1 MQKIIIIIFALL
13 TNLLCSSSASAES
26 YLLNRSYFED
36 KTNALSLADVKQ
48 QRFIPF
54 EDVLTAGYRQG
65 TIWIRLNIAAS
76 NQPLVLKIR
85 PIFTE
90 EIEPFDPLDPERR
103 PRLGNKHPWSASDL
117 DSLSYNFLL
126 APGTDSRDIYLQIK
140 SVRSYLVH
148 PEVMSLEQYQRLDR
162 YDLLTSTAYTTIT
175 FLLAM
180 WLLVTWLMHR
190 ELVLGLFTIQQ
201 FIAFIH
207 TSLHSGLVRLFFDE
221 HLDPLIAN
229 QLFSLLV
236 VLYPLIGILTN
247 KYLLHEYGLKKAYR
261 IGFNLLLLM
270 SLCIIGLYALSD
282 MSLTFNLNSIL
293 VMLVI
298 LFFAIAATFGVDLS
312 KSKSGAE
319 ALSIRTLRAYY
330 LFNVALWCMT
340 ILPLQGLLSAGE
352 IALHS
357 LHIYNIL
364 SGLIFFFLMNHRSR
378 SLLEIETRRSS
389 AFKAEA
395 DQERR
400 QREEQS
406 MLMSMLTHEIK
417 TPLSVLKLVVDEKVA
432 GTDLEGHANRAVSNI
447 DFIVNRCLQIDKVDT
462 KSIHTNKSEVLIFPF
477 LNGIVAEKQ
486 VKSRILIECPHDLA
500 AQTDSEILRII
511 LSNLVDNALKYSP
524 AHSTIHIEVRH
535 IDRRGQM
542 GIQIS
547 TTNEIGLMGTPDPEF
562 IFKKYYRNA
571 SATKI
576 RGSGLGLYL
585 VHQLTAVIGGKI
597 EFQTQEKNIIFL
609 LWIPT

>member
-90 EIEPFDPLDPERR
+90 EIELFDPLDPERR

-117 DSLSYNFLL
+117 DSLSYNCLL

-247 KYLLHEYGLKKAYR
+247 KYLLHEYGLKKGLSHR
-261 IGFNLLLLM
+261 IQPVASDVTLHHW
-270 SLCIIGLYALSD
+270 SLCS
-282 MSLTFNLNSIL
+282 
-293 VMLVI
+293 
-298 LFFAIAATFGVDLS
+298 
-312 KSKSGAE
+312 
-319 ALSIRTLRAYY
+319 
-330 LFNVALWCMT
+330 
-340 ILPLQGLLSAGE
+340 Q
-352 IALHS
+352 
-357 LHIYNIL
+357 
-364 SGLIFFFLMNHRSR
+364 
-378 SLLEIETRRSS
+378 
-389 AFKAEA
+389 
-395 DQERR
+395 
-400 QREEQS
+400 
-406 MLMSMLTHEIK
+406 
-417 TPLSVLKLVVDEKVA
+417 
-432 GTDLEGHANRAVSNI
+432 
-447 DFIVNRCLQIDKVDT
+447 
-462 KSIHTNKSEVLIFPF
+462 
-477 LNGIVAEKQ
+477 
-486 VKSRILIECPHDLA
+486 
-500 AQTDSEILRII
+500 
-511 LSNLVDNALKYSP
+511 
-524 AHSTIHIEVRH
+524 
-535 IDRRGQM
+535 
-542 GIQIS
+542 
-547 TTNEIGLMGTPDPEF
+547 
-562 IFKKYYRNA
+562 
-571 SATKI
+571 
-576 RGSGLGLYL
+576 
-585 VHQLTAVIGGKI
+585 
-597 EFQTQEKNIIFL
+597 
-609 LWIPT
+609 